1 MNGDPGRIHIA
12 SRPGAAQSQFSTCTY
27 CLSSSFDCF
36 FFFSLLKVLLIHFLA
51 WVFLL
56 FNIFSIMDLRV
67 QLERLHSNDGQSLV
81 GYVHL
86 RGDLATLST

>member
-1 MNGDPGRIHIA
+1 M
-12 SRPGAAQSQFSTCTY
+12 
-27 CLSSSFDCF
+27 
-36 FFFSLLKVLLIHFLA
+36 LLIHFLS

-67 QLERLHSNDGQSLV
+67 QLERLHSNDGRSLV
-81 GYVHL
+81 GYVPL